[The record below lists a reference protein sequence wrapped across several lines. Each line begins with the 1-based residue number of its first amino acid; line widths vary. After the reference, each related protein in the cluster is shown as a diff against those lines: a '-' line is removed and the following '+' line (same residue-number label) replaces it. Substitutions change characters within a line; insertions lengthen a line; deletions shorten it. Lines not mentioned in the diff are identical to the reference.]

1 MTWKNI
7 LPYVQRWK
15 MKNGWKMDE
24 KNNRWKDKM
33 DEKIEQKDEKNL
45 FTTKSYV
52 LI

>member
-1 MTWKNI
+1 
-7 LPYVQRWK
+7 
-15 MKNGWKMDE
+15 MDE